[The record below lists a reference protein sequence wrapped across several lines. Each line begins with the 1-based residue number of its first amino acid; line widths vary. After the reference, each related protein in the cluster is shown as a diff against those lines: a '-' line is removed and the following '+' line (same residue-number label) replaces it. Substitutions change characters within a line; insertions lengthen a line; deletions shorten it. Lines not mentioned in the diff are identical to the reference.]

1 MMSCRFIYHGAI
13 LAAALLLSF
22 IFPAWGLPRADYN
35 VRDYGAIGD
44 GATMDTAALQKA
56 IEACHAGG
64 GGTVWFPAGVYR
76 SGGLIL
82 KDHVTLY
89 LDNGAV
95 LLGSDKLDD
104 YPKIRPDFRSYTDRY
119 THSALIYGEGLQ
131 HVAIHGQGTIDGQG
145 GAFSGD
151 YLLRPFLIR
160 FVGCTDVSLRD
171 VTLTNPA
178 MWTVHFLACDRVNVD
193 GIVIRSRCN
202 KNNDGIDIDSCRGVR
217 VANCDISSGDDAIV
231 LKSTSY
237 RLCEDVVITNC
248 VLSTD
253 CNAIKLGTE
262 SHGGFKRV
270 SVSNCVIRDTH
281 LAGVAIEMVDGG
293 VLDGVAVSNLAM
305 ENVSAPVFIRLGNRA
320 RTFEEGQ
327 PVPGVGRLENVS
339 ISNITATGADRIGC
353 SITGQKGYPVRNIAI
368 DQVRIEFA
376 GGGTRGDARSTPR
389 ELPDKYPEYNM
400 FGVLPAYGFYVRH
413 AENLRFN
420 GIELSAKNE
429 DARPAMLFEDVKE
442 LSLSRVRAQ
451 VFPRQNALLRMID
464 VQGAHIVNSVAAAGT
479 ETFLRLEGPATRS
492 IYLHGNDLRN
502 AVRRIS
508 REASVPQSAIAGD
521 ARYYP

>member
-1 MMSCRFIYHGAI
+1 MFLNRLILHSGAVITVYI
-13 LAAALLLSF
+13 LCAALPGYALP
-22 IFPAWGLPRADYN
+22 PAAYN

-44 GATMDTAALQKA
+44 GAAMDTAALQSA
-56 IEACHAGG
+56 IDACNAGG
-64 GGTVWFPAGVYR
+64 GGTVWFPAGTYR
-76 SGGLIL
+76 CGGLVL
-82 KDHVTLY
+82 RDHVTIY

-95 LLGSDKLDD
+95 LLGSDNLDD

-131 HVAIHGQGTIDGQG
+131 HVAILGQGTIDGQG

-151 YLLRPFLIR
+151 YLQRPYLIR
-160 FVGCTDVSLRD
+160 FVGCSDLTLRD

-178 MWTVHFLACDRVNVD
+178 MWTVHYLACDRVNVD

-217 VANCDISSGDDAIV
+217 VANSDISSGDDAIV

-262 SHGGFKRV
+262 SHGGFRRV
-270 SVSNCVIRDTH
+270 SVSNCVIRDTD

-293 VLDGVAVSNLAM
+293 VLEGVAVSNLAM
-305 ENVSAPVFIRLGNRA
+305 ENVSAPIFIRLGNRA

-327 PVPGVGRLENVS
+327 PVPGVGRLENVT

-353 SITGQKGYPVRNIAI
+353 SITGQPGYPVRNIALEQIRI
-368 DQVRIEFA
+368 DFA
-376 GGGTRGDARSTPR
+376 GGGTRGDARILPR
-389 ELPDKYPEYNM
+389 ELPEKYPEYNM
-400 FGVLPAYGFYVRH
+400 FGTLPAYGFYVRH
-413 AENLRFN
+413 AENVRFN
-420 GIELSAKNE
+420 GIELSVRKE
-429 DARPAMLFEDVKE
+429 DARPAMVFDRVKD
-442 LSLSRVRAQ
+442 LSLSRVRGQ
-451 VFPRQNALLRMID
+451 VFPRQNALFRLID
-464 VQGAHIVNSVAAAGT
+464 VQGAYIGDGVAPPGT
-479 ETFLRLEGPATRS
+479 EAFLRLEGAETRS
-492 IYLHGNDLRN
+492 IYLHGNDLRH

-508 REASVPQSAIAGD
+508 REAPVPQSAIAGD